1 MVVFSSGTNGKTL
14 DDYEDNEGGG
24 LSSFACHIAS
34 MCFGSE
40 SDAQEITETV
50 LNHIATFME
59 PPMDR
64 DISIIAASCK
74 SLCIANSNHS
84 RRRALICEPCSCKEA
99 SISPRAEKT
108 VSLVLRRGMSPKDTH
123 EHLQSLMSEQN
134 VELMGP
140 ILSMMMVHREN
151 KGIFDRPV
159 DYVALNLPDYP
170 IIVKHPMDL
179 GTVRKRLHEGKYCSL
194 DTFADDIRLVF
205 RNAMTFNHHTHPIYK
220 KASAMLSSFEG
231 ILHKTK
237 KKIEISRKEMA
248 AHQCDMCD
256 SGSVCPLCLLKCR
269 KLASPVL
276 SCARCDSRV
285 PVRSSFYCL
294 KGTKKVWC
302 PKCFGMHGKPEMFD
316 GAGGGPQK
324 YRSDSVCTND
334 GSMSLKMRKVYNG
347 TKCTEAWISCVRC
360 DARYH
365 QACVLHNPW
374 ENNTEFVCLS
384 CRSGSSKQFSSL
396 PRAKDLP
403 RTNLVDAIETRLRDE
418 IKNYNDTFCLRE
430 VSRRDQVSKLPESF
444 LQSVRVASP
453 SSCYPSNIKSNS
465 RVLHLYQ
472 RIDGVDVLLF
482 AMYVSEF
489 GKDAPVANRMS
500 SYISYLDSIHFMRPR
515 HLRTKMYHTILCA
528 YIADAKSRGFT
539 NCHIWACPPLRTA
552 EYIFHK
558 HPRSQRTPGWERL
571 RKWYDEMI
579 RKAHSEGSIV
589 QVGTL
594 YKDHF
599 SLPVE
604 SRDRQ
609 GVSAPYF
616 PKHFWIEQLELAVH
630 SSSNPISTG
639 PVCRR
644 LRSGSDSISSNITTP
659 PPKKK
664 RRRVQNLLSKEFA
677 RRLSPMA
684 ERLLVLRLQPMC
696 SGCGQYV
703 SQDDEIVYRCTGTCC
718 TESNH
723 GRRRKSSLSV
733 KQADLW
739 TGGSTSSPVISAKHL
754 IPSCAYFCRSCCT
767 GTNKHKLA
775 RRNNHDGPLRAVKLV
790 SKKNS
795 NTQYFIS
802 NPIVDDR
809 LTFLAFCGGN
819 HLQFDTLR
827 HAKYSSMLILHM
839 LFQNHK
845 NAVKSFVRYCNVCR
859 MPIVNGDRWQCDMC
873 PSFDLCSS
881 CVSQHK
887 TSSHSHEVHEHPLRC
902 VKVTN
907 APFQARL
914 NQ

>member
-1 MVVFSSGTNGKTL
+1 M
-14 DDYEDNEGGG
+14 
-24 LSSFACHIAS
+24 
-34 MCFGSE
+34 
-40 SDAQEITETV
+40 Q
-50 LNHIATFME
+50 
-59 PPMDR
+59 
-64 DISIIAASCK
+64 
-74 SLCIANSNHS
+74 
-84 RRRALICEPCSCKEA
+84 
-99 SISPRAEKT
+99 
-108 VSLVLRRGMSPKDTH
+108 
-123 EHLQSLMSEQN
+123 
-134 VELMGP
+134 LMGP

-179 GTVRKRLHEGKYCSL
+179 GTVGKRLHEGKYCSL

-302 PKCFGMHGKPEMFD
+302 PKCFSMHGKPEMFD

-360 DARYH
+360 NARYH

-384 CRSGSSKQFSSL
+384 CRSGSSKDFSSL
-396 PRAKDLP
+396 PRAKNLP
-403 RTNLVDAIETRLRDE
+403 RTDLVDAIETRLRHE

-453 SSCYPSNIKSNS
+453 SSSYPSNIKSNS

-472 RIDGVDVLLF
+472 RIDGVDVLLLQCTYLNSGRTLRGKS
-482 AMYVSEF
+482 YVLVHLLS
-489 GKDAPVANRMS
+489 R
-500 SYISYLDSIHFMRPR
+500 LDSFHASSTLEDKDVSHDIVCIHCR
-515 HLRTKMYHTILCA
+515 C
-528 YIADAKSRGFT
+528 KSRGFT

-579 RKAHSEGSIV
+579 QKHMR
-589 QVGTL
+589 
-594 YKDHF
+594 
-599 SLPVE
+599 
-604 SRDRQ
+604 RDR
-609 GVSAPYF
+609 S
-616 PKHFWIEQLELAVH
+616 
-630 SSSNPISTG
+630 
-639 PVCRR
+639 
-644 LRSGSDSISSNITTP
+644 
-659 PPKKK
+659 
-664 RRRVQNLLSKEFA
+664 
-677 RRLSPMA
+677 
-684 ERLLVLRLQPMC
+684 
-696 SGCGQYV
+696 
-703 SQDDEIVYRCTGTCC
+703 
-718 TESNH
+718 
-723 GRRRKSSLSV
+723 
-733 KQADLW
+733 
-739 TGGSTSSPVISAKHL
+739 
-754 IPSCAYFCRSCCT
+754 
-767 GTNKHKLA
+767 
-775 RRNNHDGPLRAVKLV
+775 
-790 SKKNS
+790 
-795 NTQYFIS
+795 
-802 NPIVDDR
+802 
-809 LTFLAFCGGN
+809 
-819 HLQFDTLR
+819 
-827 HAKYSSMLILHM
+827 
-839 LFQNHK
+839 
-845 NAVKSFVRYCNVCR
+845 
-859 MPIVNGDRWQCDMC
+859 
-873 PSFDLCSS
+873 
-881 CVSQHK
+881 
-887 TSSHSHEVHEHPLRC
+887 
-902 VKVTN
+902 
-907 APFQARL
+907 
-914 NQ
+914 